1 MKQVMA
7 MGTDDFKRV
16 NEMKPLSSQLL
27 FRTKSSRTKMLF
39 RNASFAFLLLLL
51 PKTAPA
57 QINCGAGSPAP
68 SAGLACL
75 VAVSLTPPSP
85 AGFSP
90 ASPLQPR
97 ASGTFSPNTLAFL
110 SGDIGAEVSQIPLAS
125 PASGII
131 YANNPTT
138 QLPER
143 LNQSFG
149 PILTQRAQ
157 TIGRHNWYFATTY
170 QYFLLKDID
179 SQALKNTGAVIYLN
193 SSGNPVSSS
202 PDFVGVSNNNLQLKV
217 HQFVGYMTYGLA
229 SRIDV
234 SVAVPL
240 LRVDLRDSVGEN
252 FIRDPSSKSPLVSA
266 PSSISASFAGEAT
279 GVGDV
284 VLATKV
290 NAWKLR
296 RGDIDHGGFSLGIE
310 FRLPSGDSHNFLGSG
325 AFGSKPF
332 ATFSYAGRFS
342 PHFSIGYQ
350 INGKTDLISVPSS
363 STGTVVKGTLPNRL
377 IYSGGADFA
386 LFKKLTINV
395 DGIAQHV
402 FDAQRASLVPAG
414 TCLFGSPSPS
424 NSIGCQTSTGT
435 SLILTPIPVVNP
447 IKASYTQADAAGGLK
462 LNPFRGFLITG
473 NVSVKLNQA
482 GLRSRV
488 VPLMGASLTF

>member
-1 MKQVMA
+1 MVGEM
-7 MGTDDFKRV
+7 KRV
-16 NEMKPLSSQLL
+16 NSQLSL
-27 FRTKSSRTKMLF
+27 TISFGYKTLSR
-39 RNASFAFLLLLL
+39 SAFVILAVLISA
-51 PKTAPA
+51 KTTIA
-57 QINCGAGSPAP
+57 QINCGAGSSAP
-68 SAGLACL
+68 STSLACL
-75 VAVSLTPPSP
+75 VAVSLTP

-90 ASPLQPR
+90 ASPLQPS
-97 ASGTFSPNTLAFL
+97 ASTTFSPNTLAFL

-157 TIGRHNWYFATTY
+157 TIGRHNLYFATTY
-170 QYFLLKDID
+170 QYFLLQDID
-179 SQALKNTGAVIYLN
+179 SQALRNLPAVIYLN
-193 SSGNPVSSS
+193 SSGNPASAA
-202 PDFVGVSNNNLQLKV
+202 PDFAGVSNNFLQLKI

-229 SRIDV
+229 SRVDV

-240 LRVDLRDSVGEN
+240 LRVDLRETFNEIFVHN
-252 FIRDPSSKSPLVSA
+252 PSSA
-266 PSSISASFAGEAT
+266 CPSSGCPATPGNISGTKAGEAT
-279 GVGDV
+279 GVGDIV
-284 VLATKV
+284 AASKV
-290 NAWKLR
+290 NIWKLR
-296 RGDIDHGGFSLGIE
+296 RAEIDHGGFSLGVE

-342 PHFSIGYQ
+342 PHFNIGYQ
-350 INGKTDLISVPSS
+350 INGKTDLIVVASPA
-363 STGTVVKGTLPNRL
+363 TGTVVKGSLPNRL
-377 IYSGGADFA
+377 LYSGGIDVA
-386 LFKKLTINV
+386 LFKKLTVNV

-402 FDAQRASLVPAG
+402 FDAPRASLLPAG
-414 TCLFGSPSPS
+414 TQLFSSSSNVTISSPIIQPLS
-424 NSIGCQTSTGT
+424 
-435 SLILTPIPVVNP
+435 
-447 IKASYTQADAAGGLK
+447 ASYTQADAAGGLK
-462 LNPFRGFLITG
+462 FNPFRGFLITG